1 MSNPKQFYS
10 YRFGYKLYT
19 YILSGICTALTVAWI
34 SASQRADNN
43 KTYEILWR
51 ANYIESRALLGLSLR
66 QTDLII
72 DQITAQELA
81 MWDLYCSRKDLFREN
96 IARKAMETETK
107 MSK

>member
-1 MSNPKQFYS
+1 MKTPNQYT

-19 YILSGICTALTVAWI
+19 YILSGICISLIVAWI
-34 SASQRADNN
+34 SASQRADNS
-43 KTYEILWR
+43 KEREMYYRKEYITY
-51 ANYIESRALLGLSLR
+51 RALYLVSTI

-81 MWDLYCSRKDLFREN
+81 MWDLYCSRKELFREN

-107 MSK
+107 QGK